1 MENHNFKTTAKIAA
15 ITVLIGSIFMIGGA
29 ALMGISGADLDKALD
44 ENDLANYLAAAKEGR
59 VLLILNLTLW
69 ICGVILIGLA
79 GTLMANLSDTRKVI
93 SKIIIYNYSIAIP
106 IVVIAYSAWFA
117 IVVRLSAHDPQD
129 SAVLAEVVGWFASR
143 ADWIATILVLGTGPV
158 LITLSGRD
166 NWVPKWLHI
175 WSFIC
180 LFTGVLNLTGMFAGG
195 LTTYGFLIIPVGMGW
210 MFASS
215 AVLFKISKK

>member
-1 MENHNFKTTAKIAA
+1 MKNHNFKTTVKVAA
-15 ITVLIGSIFMIGGA
+15 ITVLTGSICMIGGA

-69 ICGVILIGLA
+69 ICGVFLIGLA

-143 ADWIATILVLGTGPV
+143 ADWIATILVLGTGPF

-166 NWVPKWLHI
+166 NWGSKMTSYMEFYMPFYRYAKSNRNVCWWLNHI
-175 WSFIC
+175 RIS
-180 LFTGVLNLTGMFAGG
+180 NHSGG
-195 LTTYGFLIIPVGMGW
+195 NELDVCIFSRIIQN
-210 MFASS
+210 
-215 AVLFKISKK
+215 K